1 MNSDRTRSLHVLLV
15 VDYSVSSDHDLALV
29 YCARTSPHHVL
40 IDVSFRRTELTNLYT
55 FFSDTGYYH
64 NYSVE
69 DSCNAFTELC
79 IVFLCSDWLD
89 VHYCLRVY
97 VVVVR
102 CDHVEFEA
110 VNELLSFCSL
120 SSCCLTNVQCCSFDL
135 GLITKNYLIDLV
147 VLTCHLSDYYS
158 FAFLF
163 SCCWSCCCCRSCNC
177 CCWSCCYTA
186 ADSCRNLDVD
196 VLALSDVQADVSACS
211 RSCNCRSCCYWS
223 LCCFL
228 SCRSC
233 FSFLFCCIE
242 LINDVRCNRCERIN
256 SLCKL

>member
-1 MNSDRTRSLHVLLV
+1 MDSDRARSLHVLLV
-15 VDYSVSSDHDLALV
+15 VDYSMSSDHDLALV

-40 IDVSFRRTELTNLYT
+40 IDVTFRRTELTNLNSL
-55 FFSDTGYYH
+55 FSDSCYH
-64 NYSVE
+64 HDYAVE
-69 DSCNAFTELC
+69 YSCNALTKLKV
-79 IVFLCSDWLD
+79 VFLCSDRLD
-89 VHYCLRVY
+89 VHYCLGVY
-97 VVVVR
+97 VIVVR
-102 CDHVEFEA
+102 CDHVEFKA
-110 VNELLSFCSL
+110 VNELLRVSAL
-120 SSCCLTNVQCCSFDL
+120 SSCCLADVQCCSFDL
-135 GLITKNYLIDLV
+135 GLVTKNYLIDLV

-158 FAFLF
+158 LT
-163 SCCWSCCCCRSCNC
+163 SLLCCCRSCCCRRSCN
-177 CCWSCCYTA
+177 CCWSCDCTA

-196 VLALSDVQADVSACS
+196 VLALSDVQADVSACC
-211 RSCNCRSCCYWS
+211 RSCKCRSCCYWS